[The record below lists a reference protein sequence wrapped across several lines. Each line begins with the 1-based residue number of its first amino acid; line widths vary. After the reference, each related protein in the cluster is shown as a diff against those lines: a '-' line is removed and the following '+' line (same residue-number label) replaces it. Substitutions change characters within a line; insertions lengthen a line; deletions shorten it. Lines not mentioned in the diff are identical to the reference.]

1 MAALI
6 SSVMDT
12 KDKVPFFVAQA
23 EQMGIEI
30 LPPDVNESDHE
41 FMVVDGNIRFGLDA
55 VKGVGYAAVEAIKRT
70 REEEGPFTS
79 LWDFCERV
87 DARAVNTRAIAA
99 LIKCGAFGSTEATR
113 RGMLEVLD
121 SAQAAGQKAQQDA
134 EIGQGSIFDLGGFG
148 DDTGPAFAAPSHPGI
163 PSHEFERPELLA
175 MEKESIGV
183 FITEHPLK
191 RVREA
196 LRMKADCAIAEIA
209 ERKDG
214 EWVKVGGMITE
225 AKKIR
230 TRSGSNMM
238 FATVDDL
245 EGTVE
250 VVVFEKALAAAEG
263 VLAPDEIVLVRGRV
277 DHKDANKV
285 CIVVQDVTRFD
296 PSEAEI
302 EKAKAAMAERA
313 ALEQPRWLR
322 MRVDAARLEATII
335 AELRELFE
343 RYPGNDDFV
352 LEMQT
357 RAGLRRLRFGG
368 DYRVASRNGAL
379 KSELRSL
386 LGDAIVA
393 QPPAEAVLAAPEP
406 EPAVA

>member
-1 MAALI
+1 
-6 SSVMDT
+6 
-12 KDKVPFFVAQA
+12 
-23 EQMGIEI
+23 MGIEI

-55 VKGVGYAAVEAIKRT
+55 VKGVGFAAVEAIKRA
-70 REEEGPFTS
+70 REEDGPFRS

-87 DARAVNTRAIAA
+87 DCRTVNKRAIEA

-121 SAQAAGQKAQQDA
+121 AAQAGGQKAQQDA
-134 EIGQGSIFDLGGFG
+134 AIGQGSIFDLGGFG
-148 DDTGPAFAAPSHPGI
+148 DDAGASNTAFATTHPPI
-163 PSHEFERPELLA
+163 PTHEFERPELLA

-191 RVREA
+191 RVTEA
-196 LRMKADCAIAEIA
+196 LKMKTDCAIAEIP
-209 ERKDG
+209 ERRDG

-230 TRSGSNMM
+230 TRSGTTMM

-250 VVVFEKALAAAEG
+250 VVVFEKALAAAED
-263 VLAPDEIVLVRGRV
+263 VLRADEIVLVRGRV

-285 CIVVQDVTRFD
+285 CIVVQDVARFE

-302 EKAKAAMAERA
+302 EKAKAAVAERA
-313 ALEQPRWLR
+313 ASERPQKLQL
-322 MRVDAARLEATII
+322 RVDAALLEATVIG
-335 AELRELFE
+335 ELRDLFE

-357 RAGLRRLRFGG
+357 RTGVRRLRFGG
-368 DYRVASRNGAL
+368 DYRIAARNGAL
-379 KSELRSL
+379 RSELNAL
-386 LGDAIVA
+386 LG
-393 QPPAEAVLAAPEP
+393 EARIQEAPDPEP
-406 EPAVA
+406 ELAAA

>member
-1 MAALI
+1 
-6 SSVMDT
+6 
-12 KDKVPFFVAQA
+12 
-23 EQMGIEI
+23 
-30 LPPDVNESDHE
+30 
-41 FMVVDGNIRFGLDA
+41 
-55 VKGVGYAAVEAIKRT
+55 
-70 REEEGPFTS
+70 
-79 LWDFCERV
+79 
-87 DARAVNTRAIAA
+87 
-99 LIKCGAFGSTEATR
+99 
-113 RGMLEVLD
+113 MLEVLD
-121 SAQAAGQKAQQDA
+121 SAQAAGQKTQQDA
-134 EIGQGSIFDLGGFG
+134 EIGQGSIFDLGGFADEG
-148 DDTGPAFAAPSHPGI
+148 AAGGSAFAAPAHPPI
-163 PSHEFERPELLA
+163 PTHEYDRPALLA

-191 RVREA
+191 RVGEA
-196 LRMKADCAIAEIA
+196 LGVKADCSLAEIP
-209 ERKDG
+209 ERRDG

-230 TRSGSNMM
+230 TRSGSTMM
-238 FATVDDL
+238 FATLDDL

-250 VVVFEKALAAAEG
+250 VVVFEKALAAAED

-285 CIVVQDVTRFD
+285 CIVVQDVARFD

-302 EKAKAAMAERA
+302 EKAKAAVAKRAE
-313 ALEQPRWLR
+313 LEEPRWLR
-322 MRVDAARLEATII
+322 LRVDAARLEGTVI

-357 RAGLRRLRFGG
+357 RTGLRRLRFGG
-368 DYRVASRNGAL
+368 DYRIAARNGAL

-393 QPPAEAVLAAPEP
+393 PPPARELEAALEP
-406 EPAVA
+406 EPAIA

>member
-1 MAALI
+1 
-6 SSVMDT
+6 
-12 KDKVPFFVAQA
+12 
-23 EQMGIEI
+23 
-30 LPPDVNESDHE
+30 
-41 FMVVDGNIRFGLDA
+41 
-55 VKGVGYAAVEAIKRT
+55 
-70 REEEGPFTS
+70 
-79 LWDFCERV
+79 
-87 DARAVNTRAIAA
+87 
-99 LIKCGAFGSTEATR
+99 
-113 RGMLEVLD
+113 
-121 SAQAAGQKAQQDA
+121 
-134 EIGQGSIFDLGGFG
+134 
-148 DDTGPAFAAPSHPGI
+148 
-163 PSHEFERPELLA
+163 

-196 LRMKADCAIAEIA
+196 LQVKADCAIAEIP

-230 TRSGSNMM
+230 TRSGSTMM

-263 VLAPDEIVLVRGRV
+263 VLATDEIVLVRGRV

-285 CIVVQDVTRFD
+285 CIVVQDVD
-296 PSEAEI
+296 PLRSLRGRDREGQGDGGRARR
-302 EKAKAAMAERA
+302 ARGAQAA
-313 ALEQPRWLR
+313 AL
-322 MRVDAARLEATII
+322 RVDAARLEATVI

-343 RYPGNDDFV
+343 RYPGNDDFE

-368 DYRVASRNGAL
+368 DYRIAARNGAL
-379 KSELRSL
+379 KSELRRL